1 MSPDVYKDSPV
12 MPFADAK
19 AFRDWLKKNYSASTG
34 IWIQFY
40 RKYSGTPSVT
50 YKQALDEAL
59 CFGWIDGP
67 IKKLDAPDWW
77 IHKFSPRRPQSIWSV
92 NNQRHVE
99 RLTSEGRMT
108 AAGQRAIDTA
118 KADGRWDKAYA
129 STSTFELPD
138 DFKKILTANKKALT
152 FYDSLSKANQYAIYF
167 RIHTARRHE
176 TKERWVNKI
185 MQMLI
190 EGKAFH

>member
-1 MSPDVYKDSPV
+1 MSLDTYKDSPI
-12 MPFADAK
+12 MPFADANI
-19 AFRDWLKKNYSASTG
+19 FRNWLVKNHSISTG

-40 RKYSGTPSVT
+40 RKNSGTPSVT

-67 IKKLDAPDWW
+67 VKKLDAPDWW

-92 NNQRHVE
+92 NNQKHVE

-108 AAGQRAIDTA
+108 AAGKRAIDMA

-129 STSTFELPD
+129 SPSTFTLPEE
-138 DFKKILTANKKALT
+138 FKRILSRNNKAHAFYTA
-152 FYDSLSKANQYAIYF
+152 LSKANQYAIYF
-167 RIHTARRHE
+167 RIHTAKRPE
-176 TKERWVNKI
+176 TKEKWMNTI

-190 EGKAFH
+190 EGKTFH